1 MNRVDKRFTFYS
13 QMALFHP
20 AFIIITLLWYR
31 YLLLTAKKCIV
42 RRSLSKTLDGTFK
55 LHFFCVFV
63 FSSGFQ
69 SHCVSLKLDL
79 GENLPTFW
87 MFIHHN
93 WRGSFRKVTA
103 QVITASPERL
113 QKPWLDL
120 QIKFVTDE
128 LPIIKMPGYISKI
141 TTKTRKE
148 KRRYGERFLY
158 FSPWCDTCLFNS
170 ALDEQ
175 KNYFSSIRRFVRTF
189 KSINRKFLA
198 VLQALFADD
207 AVESG
212 GRWIHSRVDVQNWA
226 FLELYFTKF
235 ETLWDDLSLC

>member
-1 MNRVDKRFTFYS
+1 MNRVDTRFTFYS

-20 AFIIITLLWYR
+20 AFNIITLLWYR

-113 QKPWLDL
+113 RKPWLDL

-158 FSPWCDTCLFNS
+158 FSPCCDTFLFNS

-175 KNYFSSIRRFVRTF
+175 KNYFSSNS
-189 KSINRKFLA
+189 SICPNF
-198 VLQALFADD
+198 
-207 AVESG
+207 
-212 GRWIHSRVDVQNWA
+212 
-226 FLELYFTKF
+226 
-235 ETLWDDLSLC
+235 

>member
-20 AFIIITLLWYR
+20 AFNIITLLWYV
-31 YLLLTAKKCIV
+31 YLLLTKYIV
-42 RRSLSKTLDGTFK
+42 RRSLSKTLERTFK

-113 QKPWLDL
+113 RKPWIDL

-141 TTKTRKE
+141 TTKTRK
-148 KRRYGERFLY
+148 
-158 FSPWCDTCLFNS
+158 DTASVFYIFRLLVTHVYLTAHWMNKIIIS
-170 ALDEQ
+170 LQ
-175 KNYFSSIRRFVRTF
+175 IRRFVRTF

-226 FLELYFTKF
+226 FLK
-235 ETLWDDLSLC
+235 